1 MSDDIPEHPNLP
13 DSEQEQEQEQEQ
25 EEVEAQVQEQVHVYD
40 QPLIVHNQ
48 WSISPE
54 YALYALVTFNFL
66 WTVTK
71 SVTEFT
77 YTVGKSVWRTLQPD
91 TYYFFQGYDAA
102 YKASDYT
109 RSGPGVPPVEW
120 LYDSKK
126 KTFMNP
132 MGSQRSHHLPWLS
145 AEIKHMNLNLYDIT
159 EFVESIRYFHDEG
172 SSVPS
177 ATSVPSAEHVLSAW
191 SLESGILLDKSGSL
205 VLSVIDENG
214 DGEEIPLYQRVQ

>member
-13 DSEQEQEQEQEQ
+13 DSEQEQEQE
-25 EEVEAQVQEQVHVYD
+25 EVEAQIQEQVHD
-40 QPLIVHNQ
+40 QPLVVHNQ
-48 WSISPE
+48 WSISPQ

-71 SVTEFT
+71 SITGFT
-77 YTVGKSVWRTLQPD
+77 YTVGKSVWKTLQPD
-91 TYYFFQGYDAA
+91 TYYFFEGYDAA

-120 LYDSKK
+120 VYDSKK

-145 AEIKHMNLNLYDIT
+145 AEIKHMNLTLYDIT
-159 EFVESIRYFHDEG
+159 EFVESIRFFHDEG
-172 SSVPS
+172 
-177 ATSVPSAEHVLSAW
+177 VPSAEHVLSAW
-191 SLESGILLDKSGSL
+191 SLESGILLNKSGSL

-214 DGEEIPLYQRVQ
+214 EGEDIPLYQRVQ

>member
-1 MSDDIPEHPNLP
+1 MSDDIPQNNMLP
-13 DSEQEQEQEQEQ
+13 VSDDEQEQ
-25 EEVEAQVQEQVHVYD
+25 EEVEAQIQEQVHD
-40 QPLIVHNQ
+40 QPLVVHNQ
-48 WSISPE
+48 WSISPQ

-71 SVTEFT
+71 SITGFT
-77 YTVGKSVWRTLQPD
+77 YTVGKSVWKTLQPD
-91 TYYFFQGYDAA
+91 TYYFFEGYDAA

-120 LYDSKK
+120 VYDSKK

-145 AEIKHMNLNLYDIT
+145 AEIKHMNLTLYDIT
-159 EFVESIRYFHDEG
+159 EFVESIRFFHDEG
-172 SSVPS
+172 VP
-177 ATSVPSAEHVLSAW
+177 SVPSAEHVLSAW
-191 SLESGILLDKSGSL
+191 SLESGILLNKSGSL

-214 DGEEIPLYQRVQ
+214 EGEDIPLYQRVQ

>member
-13 DSEQEQEQEQEQ
+13 DSEQEQEQE
-25 EEVEAQVQEQVHVYD
+25 EVEAQIQEQVHD
-40 QPLIVHNQ
+40 QPLVVHNQ
-48 WSISPE
+48 WSISPQ

-71 SVTEFT
+71 SITGFT
-77 YTVGKSVWRTLQPD
+77 YTVGKSVWKTLQPD
-91 TYYFFQGYDAA
+91 TYYFFEGYDAA

-120 LYDSKK
+120 VYDSKK

-132 MGSQRSHHLPWLS
+132 MGSQRSHHLPWLC
-145 AEIKHMNLNLYDIT
+145 AEIKHMNLTLYDIT
-159 EFVESIRYFHDEG
+159 EFVESIRFFHDEG
-172 SSVPS
+172 VPS
-177 ATSVPSAEHVLSAW
+177 ATSVPSVTTVPSAEHVLSAW
-191 SLESGILLDKSGSL
+191 SLESGILLNKSGSL

-214 DGEEIPLYQRVQ
+214 EGEDIPLYQRVQ

>member
-13 DSEQEQEQEQEQ
+13 DSEQEQE
-25 EEVEAQVQEQVHVYD
+25 EVEEQAQAQAHVHD

-77 YTVGKSVWRTLQPD
+77 YTVGKSVWRNLQPD

-145 AEIKHMNLNLYDIT
+145 AEIKHMNLTLYDIT

-172 SSVPS
+172 SS

>member
-25 EEVEAQVQEQVHVYD
+25 EELEEQAQAHVYD

-77 YTVGKSVWRTLQPD
+77 YTVGKSVWKTLQPD

-145 AEIKHMNLNLYDIT
+145 AEIKHMNLTLYDIT

-172 SSVPS
+172 SS
-177 ATSVPSAEHVLSAW
+177 ATWVPSAEHVLSAW

>member
-1 MSDDIPEHPNLP
+1 MSDDTPQNNMLP
-13 DSEQEQEQEQEQ
+13 VSDDEQEQEQEQEQ
-25 EEVEAQVQEQVHVYD
+25 TQEQTQGHVVTY
-40 QPLIVHNQ
+40 NQ
-48 WSISPE
+48 WSISPQ

-71 SVTEFT
+71 SITGFT
-77 YTVGKSVWRTLQPD
+77 YTVGKSVWKTLQPD
-91 TYYFFQGYDAA
+91 TYYFFEGYDAA

-120 LYDSKK
+120 VYDSKK

-145 AEIKHMNLNLYDIT
+145 AEIKHMNLTLYDIT
-159 EFVESIRYFHDEG
+159 EFVESIRFFDDEG
-172 SSVPS
+172 VPS

-191 SLESGILLDKSGSL
+191 SLESGIVLDKSGSL
-205 VLSVIDENG
+205 VLSVINENG
-214 DGEEIPLYQRVQ
+214 EGQEIPLYQRVQ

>member
-1 MSDDIPEHPNLP
+1 MSDDIPQNNMLP
-13 DSEQEQEQEQEQ
+13 VSDDEQEQ
-25 EEVEAQVQEQVHVYD
+25 EEVEAQIQEQVHD
-40 QPLIVHNQ
+40 QPLVVHNQ
-48 WSISPE
+48 WSISPQ

-71 SVTEFT
+71 SITGFT
-77 YTVGKSVWRTLQPD
+77 YTVGKSVWKTLQPD
-91 TYYFFQGYDAA
+91 TYYFFEGYDAA

-120 LYDSKK
+120 VYDSKK

-145 AEIKHMNLNLYDIT
+145 AEIKHMNLTLYDIT
-159 EFVESIRYFHDEG
+159 EFVESIRFFHDEG
-172 SSVPS
+172 VPS

-191 SLESGILLDKSGSL
+191 SLESGILLNKSGSL

-214 DGEEIPLYQRVQ
+214 EGEDIPLYQRVQ

>member
-1 MSDDIPEHPNLP
+1 MSDDIPQTNMLP
-13 DSEQEQEQEQEQ
+13 VSDDEQEQ
-25 EEVEAQVQEQVHVYD
+25 EEVEAQIQEQVHD
-40 QPLIVHNQ
+40 QPLVVHNQ
-48 WSISPE
+48 WSISPQ

-71 SVTEFT
+71 SITGFT
-77 YTVGKSVWRTLQPD
+77 YTVGKSVWKTLQPD
-91 TYYFFQGYDAA
+91 TYYFFEGYDAA

-120 LYDSKK
+120 VYDSKK
-126 KTFMNP
+126 KSFMNP

-145 AEIKHMNLNLYDIT
+145 AEIKHMNLTLYDIT
-159 EFVESIRYFHDEG
+159 EFVESIRFFHDEG
-172 SSVPS
+172 VPSVPS

-191 SLESGILLDKSGSL
+191 SLESGILLNKSGSL

-214 DGEEIPLYQRVQ
+214 EGEDIPLYQRVQ

>member
-1 MSDDIPEHPNLP
+1 MSDDIPQNNMLP
-13 DSEQEQEQEQEQ
+13 VSDDEQEQ
-25 EEVEAQVQEQVHVYD
+25 EEVEAQIQEQVHD
-40 QPLIVHNQ
+40 QPLVVHNQ
-48 WSISPE
+48 WSISPQ

-71 SVTEFT
+71 SITGFT
-77 YTVGKSVWRTLQPD
+77 YTVGKSVWKTLQPD
-91 TYYFFQGYDAA
+91 TYYFFEGYDAA

-120 LYDSKK
+120 VYDSKK

-145 AEIKHMNLNLYDIT
+145 AEIKHMNLTLYDIT
-159 EFVESIRYFHDEG
+159 AFVESIRFFHDEG
-172 SSVPS
+172 VPSVPS

-191 SLESGILLDKSGSL
+191 SLESGILLNKSGSL

-214 DGEEIPLYQRVQ
+214 EGEDIPLYQRVQ

>member
-1 MSDDIPEHPNLP
+1 MSDDIPQNNMLP
-13 DSEQEQEQEQEQ
+13 VSDDEQEQ
-25 EEVEAQVQEQVHVYD
+25 EEVEAQIQEQVHD
-40 QPLIVHNQ
+40 QPLVVHNQ
-48 WSISPE
+48 WSISPQ

-71 SVTEFT
+71 SITGFT
-77 YTVGKSVWRTLQPD
+77 YTVGKSVWKTLQPD
-91 TYYFFQGYDAA
+91 TYYFFEGYDAA

-120 LYDSKK
+120 VYDSKK

-132 MGSQRSHHLPWLS
+132 MGSQRSHHLPWLC
-145 AEIKHMNLNLYDIT
+145 AEIKHMNLTLYDIT
-159 EFVESIRYFHDEG
+159 EFVESIRFFHDEG
-172 SSVPS
+172 VPSVPS

-191 SLESGILLDKSGSL
+191 SLESGILLNKSGSL

-214 DGEEIPLYQRVQ
+214 EGEDIPLYQRVQ